1 MRYEAINPDLF
12 NHNRNRFIANM
23 KPNSIGIFDSNTLMP
38 ENGDSFYRFKQNSNL
53 FWLSGIIQENT
64 KVILY
69 PQNPD
74 AKYQTVLLLDRPNQL
89 KEKWDG
95 KRLTQTLA
103 KSISGITTVIWN
115 DQLET
120 LLQKWIHAADIIYL
134 DTNENDRRNHYVETS
149 EYTLIKRLRHQY
161 PLHHFERAAS
171 IFKYLRSIKSAWEI
185 QLIQKAIDI
194 TNNTFKNLLKFIKPG
209 VYEYEIE
216 AEIMHSFIRQ
226 RATNAYSNI
235 IASGANACILHYVEN
250 NCVCQNNDL
259 ILMDFGANY
268 ANYCADLTRTVPIN
282 GIFSARQ
289 KEVYDTCL
297 RIHQFAK
304 SILKPG
310 VIIKDY
316 TEQVYL
322 NAQKEFLNIGLITSD
337 EISKDSEDCKSYQT
351 YLYHGISHHLGI
363 DVHDLAIGHLPLEP
377 GMVLTIEPGIYI
389 AKENMG
395 VRIENNVVI
404 TENGTDDL
412 MKDIPY
418 QVADIEKLM
427 AQ

>member
-1 MRYEAINPDLF
+1 MRYEPINPDLF

>member
-1 MRYEAINPDLF
+1 MRYEPINPDLF

-74 AKYQTVLLLDRPNQL
+74 AKYQTVLVLDRPNQL